1 MIEKMTTPWTYA
13 GPAASLAGADTT
25 VTLVEGQTFCLS
37 GQGGD
42 IAPDFPHGL
51 FVLDTRVLSQWELRV
66 NGHRLEPLTVT
77 VPEPFAATFVG
88 RAPAAAGRADGDL
101 VVFRHRAIGN
111 GMRERIVVRNFGLD
125 PSPVVVEMFCDVDF
139 ADLFEVKENRV
150 RGPSR
155 GTPVV
160 DHRTLRFRHV
170 MNGLAKEVT
179 LSLFEGAIVEPGLA
193 TWRSTMDPREEWD
206 LCVDVSVRLGDTDIP
221 SRFACDR
228 ADDESFLP
236 PQRLE
241 DWRRSLP
248 TLDTDHPSLATTVR
262 RSGEDLGALRIF
274 DPDHPELPILAAGAP
289 WFMSVFGR
297 DSLLTAWMS
306 LLVDPDLAQG
316 VLETLAR
323 FQGRHVDPMTEE
335 EPGRILHE
343 MRFGAAASHSLG
355 SGHVYYGSIDST
367 PLFVMLLGEMRRWGL
382 ADEVVERLLPH
393 ADAALDWIEHY
404 GDRDG
409 DGYVEYQRSTP
420 KGLFN
425 QGWKDSWDGI
435 RFADGRLPQPPIAL
449 CEVQGYVYAAYTAR
463 AHFAQEAGD
472 AAACARYHTKA
483 VELRRAFNRDF
494 WLEDRGWF
502 ALALDADKKPV
513 DALASNMGHCLWSG
527 IIDDD
532 KAKAVADRLLG
543 PELFSGW
550 GIRTLAT
557 TMAAYNPVSYHNGSV
572 WPHDNALCA
581 AGLMRYG
588 FIAHAHRII
597 DALLD
602 VAAINGGR
610 LPELFAGFDR
620 TEVEVPA
627 AYPASCVPQ
636 AWAAAAPILL
646 LRTMLRFDPST
657 SNGQLSVAP
666 TLPPT
671 MRRLLVRGI
680 TVAGR
685 RISVAVEDDVCEI
698 KGAGDLEII
707 RSGDSPMPI
716 ADE

>member
-1 MIEKMTTPWTYA
+1 MTTPWTYA
-13 GPAASLAGADTT
+13 GPTASLAAADST
-25 VTLVEGQTFCLS
+25 VTVVEGQTFCLS
-37 GQGGD
+37 GRTGD
-42 IAPDFPHGL
+42 MVPDFPHGL

-77 VPEPFAATFVG
+77 VPDPFAATFVG
-88 RAPAAAGRADGDL
+88 RAQPGAGRADGDL
-101 VVFRHRAIGN
+101 VVFRRRAIGN

-125 PSPVVVEMFCDVDF
+125 PSPVVVELFCDVDF

-150 RGPSR
+150 RPRSR
-155 GTPVV
+155 DTPEAGR
-160 DHRTLRFRHV
+160 RTLRFRHV

-179 LSLFEGAIVEPGLA
+179 LSLSDGAIVEPGLA
-193 TWRSTMDPREEWD
+193 TWRSTMEPRQEWEV
-206 LCVDVSVRLGDTDIP
+206 CVDVSVRLGGTDIP
-221 SRFACDR
+221 SRFGCDR
-228 ADDESFLP
+228 DDDERLLP
-236 PQRLE
+236 AQRLD
-241 DWRRSLP
+241 DWRQSLP
-248 TLDTDHPSLATTVR
+248 TVETDHPSLAATVR

-306 LLVDPDLAQG
+306 LLVDPDLAHG

-323 FQGRHVDPMTEE
+323 FQGRRVDPVTEE

-343 MRFGAAASHSLG
+343 MRFGAAASLSLG
-355 SGHVYYGSIDST
+355 SGHIYYGSIDAT

-382 ADEVVERLLPH
+382 ADDVVERLLPH
-393 ADAALDWIEHY
+393 ADAALDWIERY

-409 DGYVEYQRSTP
+409 DGYVEYQRATP
-420 KGLFN
+420 QGLFN

-472 AAACARYHTKA
+472 EGTCERYRTKA
-483 VELRRAFNRDF
+483 LELKQAFNRDF
-494 WLEDRGWF
+494 WLDDRGWF
-502 ALALDADKKPV
+502 ALALDADKNPI

-527 IIDDD
+527 IIDDE
-532 KAKAVADRLLG
+532 KARAVADQLLG

-588 FIAHAHRII
+588 FIGHANRVV

-602 VAAINGGR
+602 VAAINAGR

-620 TEVEVPA
+620 TEIEVPA
-627 AYPASCVPQ
+627 TYPTSCVPQ
-636 AWAAAAPILL
+636 AWAAAAPLLL
-646 LRTMLRFDPST
+646 LRTMLRFDPWA

-666 TLPPT
+666 ALPPT
-671 MRRLLVRGI
+671 MQRLVVRRI

-685 RISVAVEDDVCEI
+685 RISVAVEDDTCEI
-698 KGAGDLEII
+698 QGADGLEII
-707 RSGDSPMPI
+707 RGAHSPLPTI
-716 ADE
+716 DE